1 MGPGEDENVSCHC
14 MHLDSKHGRG
24 FGRQG
29 VLVPAACPRVPGP
42 ALTIIA
48 HHMCFSEQKGWTSG
62 GMGWGGDESVPCHCA
77 RGDYDSVG
85 QDALRTWSVLWKTK
99 SRHRHHKCAQVNYV
113 QT

>member
-1 MGPGEDENVSCHC
+1 M
-14 MHLDSKHGRG
+14 HGRG

-29 VLVPAACPRVPGP
+29 VLAPAACARVPGP

-62 GMGWGGDESVPCHCA
+62 GMGWGESVPCHCA

-85 QDALRTWSVLWKTK
+85 QDALRSWSVLWKK
-99 SRHRHHKCAQVNYV
+99 ML
-113 QT
+113 QTQTPQMRTS